1 MARQVPVV
9 TRRVV
14 AISPDDGT
22 VIDLGRPAIAALLS
36 WLVPGLGQILQGRTL
51 KGGLFMG
58 SLMATLVIGLWLGAG
73 RVVYASWRPGD
84 VRLAFLGQAGIGAA
98 AVPALLQALA
108 LGGPARQPLGAIP
121 WFAPPLRPG
130 QLVSPAYAARLTR
143 GEPGIEFAGGGAQ
156 ARCAVDELSLWH
168 ARLGRTFD
176 CGTLYTVI
184 AGMLNLLVVFDAWAG
199 PLRERR
205 DDESGKAGDAAPTS
219 PRGPAP
225 RKR

>member
-73 RVVYASWRPGD
+73 RVVRGPRCAGPGP
-84 VRLAFLGQAGIGAA
+84 GI
-98 AVPALLQALA
+98 
-108 LGGPARQPLGAIP
+108 PARGFRVQAID
-121 WFAPPLRPG
+121 
-130 QLVSPAYAARLTR
+130 AR
-143 GEPGIEFAGGGAQ
+143 Q
-156 ARCAVDELSLWH
+156 
-168 ARLGRTFD
+168 
-176 CGTLYTVI
+176 
-184 AGMLNLLVVFDAWAG
+184 
-199 PLRERR
+199 
-205 DDESGKAGDAAPTS
+205 
-219 PRGPAP
+219 
-225 RKR
+225 